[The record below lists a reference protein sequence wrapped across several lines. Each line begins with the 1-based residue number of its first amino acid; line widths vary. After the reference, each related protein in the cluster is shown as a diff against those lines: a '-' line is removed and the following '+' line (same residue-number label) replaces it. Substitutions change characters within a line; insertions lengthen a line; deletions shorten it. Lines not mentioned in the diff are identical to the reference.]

1 MKSTAALIIT
11 VVQLFLATTLAAADE
26 IVINAVGDIMLA
38 GRWAPTLRKAGYDY
52 PFGGVRAE
60 LARGDI
66 NLANLESPLARGG
79 TEFSSK
85 KFRFRAEP
93 EVANALHSAGFN
105 LVTLANNHSMDFG
118 WAALKETRQHLSNA
132 GIAWI
137 GAGENLNEARQ
148 MALYT
153 IKGKKIAF
161 LGYSLTQPI
170 EFFAGS
176 TRPGTMPGYANLV
189 TADVA
194 NARKQ
199 ADYVIVSFH
208 WGREAS
214 GTVQSYQRDTAHRA
228 IEAGAD
234 VIIGHHPHVLQGVE
248 RYKGGIIFYSLGNFT
263 FASKSTTADVSAIVR
278 LRLNNSQREAELLPL
293 DVLHRRVG
301 FQPRLLSGAQ
311 GAAVIGKINQLSRP
325 FKTEIPSHDGRYTLT
340 F

>member
-1 MKSTAALIIT
+1 MKFATVLIIT
-11 VVQLFLATTLAAADE
+11 VFVLILSPAFAGAEE
-26 IVINAVGDIMLA
+26 IVINAAGDIMLA
-38 GRWAPTLRKAGYDY
+38 GRWASALRKAGYDF
-52 PFGGVRAE
+52 PFGGVTSE
-60 LARGDI
+60 LANGDI

-79 TEFSSK
+79 IEFSSK

-93 EVANALHSAGFN
+93 EVARAVRSAGFN

-118 WAALKETRQHLSNA
+118 WPALAEPRRHLSNA

-137 GAGENLNEARQ
+137 GAGENLDEARR

-170 EFFAGS
+170 EFFAGR
-176 TRPGTMPGYANLV
+176 TRPGTAPGYVNMV

-194 NARKQ
+194 NARRQ

-214 GTVQSYQRDTAHRA
+214 GTVQAYQRDTAHRA

-278 LRLNNSQREAELLPL
+278 LRLNDAQREAELLPL
-293 DVLHRRVG
+293 DVLYRRVG
-301 FQPRLLSGAQ
+301 FQPRLLNGER
-311 GAAVIGKINQLSRP
+311 GAAVIGKINELSRP
-325 FKTEIPSHDGRYTLT
+325 FKTEIRAHDGRYTLA